1 MSKKPARPAKPVSPA
16 KPAGP
21 TRRVGKYTIV
31 SKIAQGGMGAVYKAK
46 HPTLKRFV
54 LLKKLTLRGGPQF
67 VERFRREARIMMDFK
82 HDHIV
87 QVYDHFKEGSSYYI
101 AEEFVDGVSLE
112 QLIKRER
119 YLSNEAAAL
128 IFYEVCKGLLHA
140 HEKGV
145 IHRDMKPGNILISNQ
160 GEVKLVDFGIATSL
174 EHSEDGLTR
183 DGMTLGTPSYI
194 PPEQIDNAKSVD
206 RRADIY
212 SLGVVLYEM
221 LTGKTPFP
229 GSFTAETIALIHKG
243 RYTPPKRINPK
254 VAPGLAKIIA
264 KSMKPNRRRR
274 YQDLRQINRRLER
287 RIKRRDPA
295 TIRRALKRVI
305 QGREIG
311 DIYRPKRGWVFW
323 LFIGMFLAAAL
334 AVGGY
339 YVYLKGYHYE
349 ILQADRYGALVLSA
363 RVPASYKEPKDIYI
377 ASVLYR
383 ESEGELIRMEDAA
396 IRFRAKPSAEG
407 TAGQEE
413 SYVLESERLYL
424 ETGRY
429 RLKVNLEGQL
439 HWESFFLGS
448 RRQQKRHLDTS
459 AVRRLEIQLEQTPPL
474 PLEVRYSA
482 TDIRSGED
490 LTNTTGFFV
499 FLDNRW
505 VRWNRRVAAAMRTG
519 RSYRFRV
526 DRAGYYPQTF
536 NLLIKPY
543 QPLLQLDVQLIPYP
557 GVLAIDS
564 DAAGLKVLLDDS
576 PYYLSGGTE
585 RTYGALQPLEAGS
598 RQLVLDPG
606 EYLVTVKKDEQLARS
621 IKVTVASERTARVS
635 VHYDKTEKTLEVSGE

>member
-1 MSKKPARPAKPVSPA
+1 MDKKQSKPAASRK
-16 KPAGP
+16 
-21 TRRVGKYTIV
+21 VGKYTIV

-67 VERFRREARIMMDFK
+67 IERFRREARIMMDFK

-101 AEEFVDGVSLE
+101 AEEFVDGMSLE
-112 QLIKRER
+112 QLIRRER

-128 IFYEVCKGLLHA
+128 IFYEVCKGLQHA

-174 EHSEDGLTR
+174 EHSEEGLTR

-194 PPEQIDNAKSVD
+194 PPEQIDNAKTVD

-243 RYTPPKRINPK
+243 RYTPPKHVNPK
-254 VAPGLAKIIA
+254 IAPALAKIIA
-264 KSMKPNRRRR
+264 KSMRPNRRRR
-274 YQDLRQINRRLER
+274 YQELRQIIRRLER

-295 TIRRALKRVI
+295 SIRRALRRVL

-311 DIYRPKRGWVFW
+311 DIYRPKRSWVFW
-323 LFIGMFLAAAL
+323 LFIGLVLSALLAA
-334 AVGGY
+334 GGY
-339 YVYLKGYHYE
+339 YLSLKGYHHE
-349 ILQADRYGALVLSA
+349 ILQPDRYGSFIVSA
-363 RVPASYKEPKDIYI
+363 RIPASYKDPKDIYI

-383 ESEGELIRMEDAA
+383 ETEGELIRIEDAPF
-396 IRFRAKPSAEG
+396 RFRAKTDTEQATE
-407 TAGQEE
+407 QED

-424 ETGRY
+424 QTGRY

-448 RRQQKRHLDTS
+448 RRLQKQHLVTS
-459 AVRRLEIQLEQTPPL
+459 AGRRLEIGLEQTPPL
-474 PLEVRYSA
+474 PLEVRYSV

-490 LTNTTGFFV
+490 LTGTTGFFV
-499 FLDNRW
+499 FLNNRW
-505 VRWNRRVAAAMRTG
+505 VGWNRRIAAALTTG
-519 RSYRFRV
+519 TSYRFRV
-526 DRAGYYPQTF
+526 DHAGYYPQTF

-543 QPLLQLDVQLIPYP
+543 QPLLQLEVQLIPYP
-557 GVLAIDS
+557 GTLAIDC
-564 DAAGLKVLLDDS
+564 DAEGLKVLLDDS
-576 PYYLSGGTE
+576 PFYLSGGTE
-585 RTYGALQPLEAGS
+585 RVYSALEPLQAGT

-606 EYLVTVKKDEQLARS
+606 EYLLTIKKDEQLSRS
-621 IKVTVASERTARVS
+621 IQVSVVSKQTARVK
-635 VHYDKTEKTLEVSGE
+635 VRYDKSEKILELIED

>member
-1 MSKKPARPAKPVSPA
+1 
-16 KPAGP
+16 
-21 TRRVGKYTIV
+21 
-31 SKIAQGGMGAVYKAK
+31 
-46 HPTLKRFV
+46 
-54 LLKKLTLRGGPQF
+54 
-67 VERFRREARIMMDFK
+67 
-82 HDHIV
+82 V

-128 IFYEVCKGLLHA
+128 IFYEVCKGLQYA

-174 EHSEDGLTR
+174 EHSEEGLTR

-194 PPEQIDNAKSVD
+194 PPEQIDNAKTVD

-243 RYTPPKRINPK
+243 RYTPPKRVNPK
-254 VAPGLAKIIA
+254 VAPALAKIIA

-274 YQDLRQINRRLER
+274 FQDLRQVIRRLER

-295 TIRRALKRVI
+295 TVRRALRRVI

-311 DIYRPKRGWVFW
+311 DIYRPRRSWVFW
-323 LFIGMFLAAAL
+323 LFIGLFLSALLAA
-334 AVGGY
+334 GGY

-349 ILQADRYGALVLSA
+349 IIRPDQYGSLVVSA
-363 RVPASYKEPKDIYI
+363 RIPASYKDPKDIYI

-383 ESEGELIRMEDAA
+383 ETEGELIRIEDPDF
-396 IRFRAKPSAEG
+396 RFRVRQGAE
-407 TAGQEE
+407 QEE
-413 SYVLESERLYL
+413 SYLLESERLYL

-429 RLKVNLEGQL
+429 RIKVNLEGQL

-448 RRQQKRHLDTS
+448 RTFQKQHLDTS
-459 AVRRLEIQLEQTPPL
+459 AGRRLEIQLEQTPPL
-474 PLEVRYSA
+474 PLEVRYRA

-490 LTNTTGFFV
+490 LTGTTGFFV
-499 FLDNRW
+499 FLNNRW
-505 VRWNRRVAAAMRTG
+505 VRWNRRIAATLTTG
-519 RSYRFRV
+519 TSYRFRV
-526 DRAGYYPQTF
+526 DHEGYYSQSF

-543 QPLLQLDVQLIPYP
+543 QPLLQLDAQLIPYP
-557 GVLAIDS
+557 GTLAIES
-564 DAAGLKVLLDDS
+564 NAEGLKVLLDDS
-576 PYYLSGGTE
+576 PFYLSAGKE
-585 RTYGALQPLEAGS
+585 RVYGALEPLEAGS
-598 RQLVLDPG
+598 RELVLDPG
-606 EYLVTVKKDEQLARS
+606 EYQLTIKKDEQLSRS
-621 IKVTVASERTARVS
+621 VQVTVLAGQTVRVK
-635 VHYDKTEKTLEVSGE
+635 VRYDRGEKTLEVTGE

>member
-1 MSKKPARPAKPVSPA
+1 MNKKPA
-16 KPAGP
+16 KPAGS
-21 TRRVGKYTIV
+21 TRKVGKYTIV

-67 VERFRREARIMMDFK
+67 IERFRREARIMMDFK

-128 IFYEVCKGLLHA
+128 IFYEVCKGLQHA

-174 EHSEDGLTR
+174 EHSEEGLTR

-194 PPEQIDNAKSVD
+194 PPEQIDNAKTVD

-243 RYTPPKRINPK
+243 KYTHPKRINPK
-254 VAPGLAKIIA
+254 IAPALAKIIA

-274 YQDLRQINRRLER
+274 YQDLRQIIRRLER

-295 TIRRALKRVI
+295 TVRRALRRVI

-311 DIYRPKRGWVFW
+311 DIYRPRRGWVFW
-323 LFIGMFLAAAL
+323 LFIGLFLSALLAA
-334 AVGGY
+334 GGY
-339 YVYLKGYHYE
+339 YLYLKGYHYE
-349 ILQADRYGALVLSA
+349 LLQPDQYGSLIVTADIPS
-363 RVPASYKEPKDIYI
+363 SYKDPKDIYI

-383 ESEGELIRMEDAA
+383 ETEGELIRVEDKPF
-396 IRFRAKPSAEG
+396 RFRVRPSTEQA
-407 TAGQEE
+407 AGQEE
-413 SYVLESERLYL
+413 SYFLESERMYL

-448 RRQQKRHLDTS
+448 RAFQKQHLDTS
-459 AVRRLEIQLEQTPPL
+459 AGRRLQIQLEQTPPL

-482 TDIRSGED
+482 TDIRTGVD
-490 LTNTTGFFV
+490 LTDTTGFFL
-499 FLDNRW
+499 FLNNRW
-505 VRWNRRVAAAMRTG
+505 VRWNRSVAASLTTG
-519 RSYRFRV
+519 TSYRFRV
-526 DRAGYYPQTF
+526 DHQGYYPQTF

-543 QPLLQLDVQLIPYP
+543 QPLLQLDAQLIPYP
-557 GVLAIDS
+557 GTLMIDCE
-564 DAAGLKVLLDDS
+564 AEGLKVLLDDS
-576 PYYLSGGTE
+576 PFYLSGGTE
-585 RTYGALQPLEAGS
+585 RLYSALGPLEAGS
-598 RQLVLDPG
+598 RELVLDPG
-606 EYLVTVKKDEQLARS
+606 DYLLTIKRDEQLFRS
-621 IKVTVASERTARVS
+621 IQVTIVSEQTARVI
-635 VHYDKTEKTLEVSGE
+635 VRYDKAEKTLEITGD

>member
-1 MSKKPARPAKPVSPA
+1 MNKKPAKPVSTNR
-16 KPAGP
+16 K
-21 TRRVGKYTIV
+21 VGKYIII

-46 HPTLKRFV
+46 HPTLKRYV

-67 VERFRREARIMMDFK
+67 IERFRREARIMMDFK

-128 IFYEVCKGLLHA
+128 IFYEVCKGLQYA

-174 EHSEDGLTR
+174 EHSEEGLTR

-194 PPEQIDNAKSVD
+194 PPEQIDNAKTVD

-243 RYTPPKRINPK
+243 RYTPPKRVNPK
-254 VAPGLAKIIA
+254 VAPALAKIIA

-274 YQDLRQINRRLER
+274 FQDLRQVIRRLER

-295 TIRRALKRVI
+295 TVRRALRRVI

-311 DIYRPKRGWVFW
+311 DIYRPRRSWVFW
-323 LFIGMFLAAAL
+323 LFIGLFLSALLAA
-334 AVGGY
+334 GGY

-349 ILQADRYGALVLSA
+349 IIRPDQYGSLVVSA
-363 RVPASYKEPKDIYI
+363 RIPASYKDPKDIYI

-383 ESEGELIRMEDAA
+383 ETEGELIRIEDPTFH
-396 IRFRAKPSAEG
+396 FRVRQGAE
-407 TAGQEE
+407 QEE
-413 SYVLESERLYL
+413 SYLLESERLYL

-429 RLKVNLEGQL
+429 RIKVNLEGQL

-448 RRQQKRHLDTS
+448 RTFQKQHLDTS
-459 AVRRLEIQLEQTPPL
+459 AGRRLEIQLEQTPPL
-474 PLEVRYSA
+474 PLEVRYRA

-490 LTNTTGFFV
+490 LTGTTGFFV
-499 FLDNRW
+499 FLNNRW
-505 VRWNRRVAAAMRTG
+505 VRWNRRIAATLTTG
-519 RSYRFRV
+519 TSYRFRV
-526 DRAGYYPQTF
+526 DHEGYYSQSF

-543 QPLLQLDVQLIPYP
+543 QPLLQLDAQLIPYP
-557 GVLAIDS
+557 GTLAIES
-564 DAAGLKVLLDDS
+564 NAEGLKVLLDDS
-576 PYYLSGGTE
+576 PFYLSAGKE
-585 RTYGALQPLEAGS
+585 RVYGALEPLEAGS
-598 RQLVLDPG
+598 RELVLDPG
-606 EYLVTVKKDEQLARS
+606 EYQLTIKKDEQLSRS
-621 IKVTVASERTARVS
+621 VQVTVLAGQTVRVK
-635 VHYDKTEKTLEVSGE
+635 VRYDRGEKTLEVTGE

>member
-1 MSKKPARPAKPVSPA
+1 MGKQPAKPS
-16 KPAGP
+16 GS
-21 TRRVGKYTIV
+21 TRKVGKYTIL

-46 HPTLKRFV
+46 HPTLKRYV

-128 IFYEVCKGLLHA
+128 IFYEVCKGLQHA

-174 EHSEDGLTR
+174 EHSEEGLTR

-194 PPEQIDNAKSVD
+194 PPEQIDNAKTVD

-243 RYTPPKRINPK
+243 KYTPPKRVNPK

-274 YQDLRQINRRLER
+274 YQDLRQIIRRLER

-295 TIRRALKRVI
+295 SVRRALKRVI

-311 DIYRPKRGWVFW
+311 DIYRPRRGWAFW
-323 LFIGMFLAAAL
+323 LFIGLFLAALLSA
-334 AVGGY
+334 GGY
-339 YVYLKGYHYE
+339 YLYLKGYHHE
-349 ILQADRYGALVLSA
+349 FLQPDQYGALIVSA
-363 RVPASYKEPKDIYI
+363 DIPASYKDPKDIYI

-383 ESEGELIRMEDAA
+383 ESEGELIRVEDAPF
-396 IRFRAKPSAEG
+396 RFRAKQNEEQG
-407 TAGQEE
+407 E

-424 ETGRY
+424 QTGRY
-429 RLKVNLEGQL
+429 RIKVNLEGQL
-439 HWESFFLGS
+439 HWESFFLGT
-448 RRQQKRHLDTS
+448 RTFQKQHLDTS
-459 AVRRLEIQLEQTPPL
+459 VGRRLQIQLEQTPPL

-482 TDIRSGED
+482 TDIRSAED
-490 LTNTTGFFV
+490 LTGTAGFYV
-499 FLDNRW
+499 FLNNRW
-505 VRWNRRVAAAMRTG
+505 VRWNPRVASTLTTG
-519 RSYRFRV
+519 TSYRFRV
-526 DRAGYYPQTF
+526 DHAGYYPQTF
-536 NLLIKPY
+536 NLLIKAY

-557 GVLAIDS
+557 GTLVIES
-564 DAAGLKVLLDDS
+564 DAEGLKVLLDDS
-576 PYYLSGGTE
+576 PSYLSGGTE
-585 RTYGALQPLEAGS
+585 RVYGALEPLEAGS
-598 RQLVLDPG
+598 RELILDPG
-606 EYLVTVKKDEQLARS
+606 KYLLTIEKDEKLSRS
-621 IKVTVASERTARVS
+621 IQVPVVSERTARVR
-635 VHYDKTEKTLEVSGE
+635 VHYDRAEKALELTGE

>member
-1 MSKKPARPAKPVSPA
+1 MMKKPTKPT
-16 KPAGP
+16 KK
-21 TRRVGKYTIV
+21 VGKYTIV

-46 HPTLKRFV
+46 HPTLNRYV

-67 VERFRREARIMMDFK
+67 IERFRREARIMMDFK

-87 QVYDHFKEGSSYYI
+87 QVYDHFKDGSSYYI

-128 IFYEVCKGLLHA
+128 IFYEVCKALKHA

-145 IHRDMKPGNILISNQ
+145 VHRDMKPGNILISNQ

-174 EHSEDGLTR
+174 EDSEEGLTR

-254 VAPGLAKIIA
+254 IAPALGKIVAKA
-264 KSMKPNRRRR
+264 MKPNRGRRF
-274 YQDLRQINRRLER
+274 QDLRQIIRRLAR

-295 TIRRALKRVI
+295 SIKRALKRVI

-311 DIYRPKRGWVFW
+311 DIYKPRRTWVFW
-323 LFIGMFLAAAL
+323 VLLALILAAILTA
-334 AVGGY
+334 GGY
-339 YVYLKGYHYE
+339 YLYLKGYHYE
-349 ILQADRYGALVLSA
+349 ILQPDRYGSLVTSA
-363 RVPASYKEPKDIYI
+363 RIPASYKDPEDIYI
-377 ASVLYR
+377 AAVLYR
-383 ESEGELIRMEDAA
+383 EMEGELVRIDNTEF
-396 IRFRAKPSAEG
+396 RFRAKLNA
-407 TAGQEE
+407 QQDE
-413 SYVLESERLYL
+413 SYLLESERLYL

-448 RRQQKRHLDTS
+448 RSLQKQHLDTS
-459 AVRRLEIQLEQTPPL
+459 AAQRIEIQLEQTPAL
-474 PLEVRYSA
+474 PLEVRYA
-482 TDIRSGED
+482 VTDIRSGED
-490 LTNTTGFFV
+490 LSDSTTFFIFV
-499 FLDNRW
+499 NESW
-505 VRWNRRVAAAMRTG
+505 IRWNRRVANSLTTG
-519 RSYRFRV
+519 AGYRFKFE
-526 DRAGYYPQTF
+526 RAGYYPQTF
-536 NLLIKPY
+536 NLGIKPY
-543 QPLLQLDVQLIPYP
+543 QPLLQLQVQLIPYP
-557 GVLAIDS
+557 GKLTVNS
-564 DAAGLKVLLDDS
+564 DADGLQILLDDS
-576 PYYLSGGTE
+576 QVYLSGGRDRIYQSLE
-585 RTYGALQPLEAGS
+585 PLEAGT
-598 RQLVLDPG
+598 RELILDPG
-606 EYLVTVKKDEQLARS
+606 EYLLTVKRDDQLSRSLAVTVLSDK
-621 IKVTVASERTARVS
+621 TVRVN
-635 VHYDKTEKTLEVSGE
+635 VRYDKPAKNLEVAIE

>member
-1 MSKKPARPAKPVSPA
+1 MSKKPARPAGS
-16 KPAGP
+16 
-21 TRRVGKYTIV
+21 TRKVGKYTIL

-46 HPTLKRFV
+46 HPTLKRYV

-67 VERFRREARIMMDFK
+67 IERFRREARIMMDFK

-112 QLIKRER
+112 QLIRRER

-128 IFYEVCKGLLHA
+128 IFYEVCKGLQHA

-174 EHSEDGLTR
+174 EHSEEGLTR

-194 PPEQIDNAKSVD
+194 PPEQIDNAKTVD

-243 RYTPPKRINPK
+243 KYTHPKRINPK

-274 YQDLRQINRRLER
+274 FQDLRQIIRRLER

-295 TIRRALKRVI
+295 SIRRALKRVI

-311 DIYRPKRGWVFW
+311 DIYRPRRGWVFW
-323 LFIGMFLAAAL
+323 LFVGLFLSALLAA
-334 AVGGY
+334 GGY
-339 YVYLKGYHYE
+339 YLYLKGYHHE
-349 ILQADRYGALVLSA
+349 FLQPDQYGSLIVSADI
-363 RVPASYKEPKDIYI
+363 PASYKDPKDIYI

-383 ESEGELIRMEDAA
+383 ETEGELIRIEDAPF
-396 IRFRAKPSAEG
+396 RFRAKQNEE
-407 TAGQEE
+407 QEE
-413 SYVLESERLYL
+413 SYILESERLYL
-424 ETGRY
+424 QTGRY

-448 RRQQKRHLDTS
+448 RTFQKQHLDTS
-459 AVRRLEIQLEQTPPL
+459 AGRRLQIQLEQTPLL
-474 PLEVRYSA
+474 PLEVRYSV
-482 TDIRSGED
+482 TDIRTGVD
-490 LTNTTGFFV
+490 LTGTTGFFV
-499 FLDNRW
+499 FLNNRW
-505 VRWNRRVAAAMRTG
+505 VRWNRRVAATLTTG
-519 RSYRFRV
+519 TSYRFRV
-526 DRAGYYPQTF
+526 DHAGYYPQSF
-536 NLLIKPY
+536 NLMIKAY

-557 GVLAIDS
+557 GTLVIES
-564 DAAGLKVLLDDS
+564 DAGGLKVLLDDS
-576 PYYLSGGTE
+576 PSYLSGGTE
-585 RTYGALQPLEAGS
+585 RVYGALEPLEAGS
-598 RQLVLDPG
+598 RELVLDPG
-606 EYLVTVKKDEQLARS
+606 EYLLTIKKDEQLSRS
-621 IKVTVASERTARVS
+621 IQVPVVSEATARVR
-635 VHYDKTEKTLEVSGE
+635 VHYDRAEKTLEVTGE